1 MMKFDDFLL
10 QIHGSGLE
18 KCPNNGNSSDPV
30 VFFVHELS
38 YTRFFHI
45 AISLRRRILKYQ
57 ILSNAQKLSFF
68 YENVYFSI
76 LKDFPFGRE

>member
-1 MMKFDDFLL
+1 MMKIDDFLL

-45 AISLRRRILKYQ
+45 AISLCIHTYQ
-57 ILSNAQKLSFF
+57 ILSNAQKLLFF

-76 LKDFPFGRE
+76 LKDFPFGGE